1 MNNNSRLAEIFMS
14 DQCYNKCVN
23 SYMEKML
30 TPFEK
35 ECMMK
40 CLENIHGLKIEFY
53 NAFKKAQ
60 T

>member
-1 MNNNSRLAEIFMS
+1 
-14 DQCYNKCVN
+14 
-23 SYMEKML
+23 MEKML